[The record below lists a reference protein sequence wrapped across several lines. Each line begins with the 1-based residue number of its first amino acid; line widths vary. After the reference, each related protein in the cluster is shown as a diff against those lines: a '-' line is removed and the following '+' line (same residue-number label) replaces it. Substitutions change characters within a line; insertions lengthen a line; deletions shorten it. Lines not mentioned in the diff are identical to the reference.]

1 MYELLGL
8 CLALS
13 ALLALNAFAS
23 AIAEGIWRGVAL
35 RVERWPAAARSRL
48 LFALRVSPSALAA
61 AFVFAL
67 VVPAY
72 LLNEPPNTGEIVGA
86 KLLILATASAAGVL
100 LACWRIARTW
110 RATRRLA
117 RDWMQHAVPV
127 DVEGLRLPTYSI
139 RHRFPVIAVIGVVRP
154 RLFIAAQ
161 IFDAL
166 TAEELSAALAHE
178 RGHVVARDN
187 LKRAVLQAG
196 QDALLL
202 APLGRSL
209 RREWQRESELAA
221 DEFAA
226 AAGPVAALNLAS
238 AIVKISRLIP
248 GGARP
253 TLPAGAHLLG
263 DEEGGLSRRVRNL
276 VNLASSSRSMRPHA
290 SLCAVGSAITIE
302 LWLGLCVC
310 AAGAFI
316 LTHPFVLKAT
326 HAAIERVVE
335 TLR

>member
-1 MYELLGL
+1 VYELLGI
-8 CLALS
+8 CLVLAT
-13 ALLALNAFAS
+13 LLALNAFAS
-23 AIAEGIWRGVAL
+23 ALAEGVWRVVAP
-35 RVERWPAAARSRL
+35 RVSRWPASARARL

-61 AFVFAL
+61 AIVFAL

-72 LLNEPPNTGEIVGA
+72 LLNEPPNTGERVGA
-86 KLLILATASAAGVL
+86 KLLILATASATGVL
-100 LACWRIARTW
+100 LACWRIARTL
-110 RATRRLA
+110 RATRRLSH
-117 RDWMQHAVPV
+117 DWMQHAERVV
-127 DVEGLRLPTYSI
+127 IEGLRLPAYSI

-161 IFDAL
+161 IFDTL
-166 TAEELSAALAHE
+166 TAEELTAALAHE
-178 RGHVVARDN
+178 CGHVVARDN

-226 AAGPVAALNLAS
+226 SAGSVAALNLAS
-238 AIVKISRLIP
+238 AIVKISRLIY

-263 DEEGGLSRRVRNL
+263 DEEGGLSHRVRNL
-276 VNLASSSRSMRPHA
+276 LRLASSSEGTRSNA
-290 SLCAVGSAITIE
+290 SLRAGAAITIE
-302 LWLGLCVC
+302 MWLGLCIC
-310 AAGAFI
+310 AAGSFI
-316 LTHPFVLKAT
+316 ITHPFVLKAT
-326 HAAIERVVE
+326 HTAIERVVE